1 MAAARVRNEMLLP
14 VALSASALSTD
25 ALLNAC
31 LRISIAQWRDT
42 VFRMTRST
50 RSSVRVQFVGS
61 ERAKLRVRLI
71 EETLAKPES

>member
-1 MAAARVRNEMLLP
+1 MATARVLNETLLP

-31 LRISIAQWRDT
+31 LRISIAQWRVT
-42 VFRMTRST
+42 VFCMTRST
-50 RSSVRVQFVGS
+50 RSSVLVQFVGS
-61 ERAKLRVRLI
+61 ERAKLRARLI